1 MLFNM
6 MIVLAIS
13 SFLVEMMFAAKL
25 PWWRR
30 NAYKYKWFNMVIS
43 IALSWFLGFVFG
55 AAGLVVLGAAL
66 ISTALSVPGY
76 AILNWNYDTIDAKKY
91 NTGKFSVVFKKW
103 TQAFSD
109 FGKVIYSII
118 RVITFPIWSIRW
130 LVNKLSLLNK

>member
-1 MLFNM
+1 

-76 AILNWNYDTIDAKKY
+76 AILNWNYDTIDARRY
-91 NTGKFSVVFKKW
+91 STGKFSVVFKKW

-118 RVITFPIWSIRW
+118 KVITFPIWSVRW